1 MGNIGDLVATATLD
15 ISPFMS
21 NTRNL
26 KTYMKGLDN
35 SLKAVEKS
43 FQGHGGRIKG
53 LKAVY
58 AETGSAL
65 KGYQELLKTQSQ
77 KYSDLKKE
85 IGDVNNATAEQ
96 KQKLIGAKSAMLET
110 AAQV

>member
-77 KYSDLKKE
+77 KYSDLKR
-85 IGDVNNATAEQ
+85 DR
-96 KQKLIGAKSAMLET
+96 
-110 AAQV
+110 

>member
-15 ISPFMS
+15 IAPFMA

-26 KTYMKGLDN
+26 KTYMKTLDN
-35 SLKAVEKS
+35 SLKAVENS
-43 FQGHGGRIKG
+43 FKGHGSRVKG

-65 KGYQELLKTQSQ
+65 KGYQELLKRQSQ
-77 KYSDLKKE
+77 KYSELKE
-85 IGDVNNATAEQ
+85 SIGDVDKATA
-96 KQKLIGAKSAMLET
+96 KQKKSLDFLRN
-110 AAQV
+110 

>member
-43 FQGHGGRIKG
+43 FKGMAGG
-53 LKAVY
+53 LKV
-58 AETGSAL
+58 L
-65 KGYQELLKTQSQ
+65 KRSMLK
-77 KYSDLKKE
+77 
-85 IGDVNNATAEQ
+85 
-96 KQKLIGAKSAMLET
+96 
-110 AAQV
+110 QVVH